1 MKIWDGQIIF
11 AEVSDNRK
19 LLLIAEYSDMTK
31 TLVDCTKQYFLFS
44 LLALDD
50 GSYLNDDDDTIDQDL
65 SSLTSFDGLH
75 VIGRCKPK
83 KHKYF
88 LLPIIFGHCIVI
100 F

>member
-11 AEVSDNRK
+11 AEVSDNSK
-19 LLLIAEYSDMTK
+19 ILLIAEK

-83 KHKYF
+83 NHKY
-88 LLPIIFGHCIVI
+88 LL
-100 F
+100 

>member
-11 AEVSDNRK
+11 AEVSDTRK
-19 LLLIAEYSDMTK
+19 FLLERKEYSDITK

-44 LLALDD
+44 LPALDD
-50 GSYLNDDDDTIDQDL
+50 GSCLNDDDDTIDQDL

-83 KHKYF
+83 KHKY
-88 LLPIIFGHCIVI
+88 LL
-100 F
+100 

>member
-11 AEVSDNRK
+11 AEVSDTRK
-19 LLLIAEYSDMTK
+19 FLLIAEGITK

-50 GSYLNDDDDTIDQDL
+50 GSCLNDDDDTIDQDL

-83 KHKYF
+83 KHKY
-88 LLPIIFGHCIVI
+88 LL
-100 F
+100 

>member
-11 AEVSDNRK
+11 AEVSNTRK
-19 LLLIAEYSDMTK
+19 FLLIAEGLK

-50 GSYLNDDDDTIDQDL
+50 GSCLNDDDDTIDQDL

-88 LLPIIFGHCIVI
+88 L
-100 F
+100 

>member
-19 LLLIAEYSDMTK
+19 LLLIAEGLK

-50 GSYLNDDDDTIDQDL
+50 GSCLNDDDDTIDQDL

-88 LLPIIFGHCIVI
+88 L
-100 F
+100 

>member
-11 AEVSDNRK
+11 AEVSNTRK
-19 LLLIAEYSDMTK
+19 FLLIAEGIFRHNKD
-31 TLVDCTKQYFLFS
+31 VIDGNKQYFLFS
-44 LLALDD
+44 VPALDD
-50 GSYLNDDDDTIDQDL
+50 GSCLNDDDDTIDQDL

-88 LLPIIFGHCIVI
+88 L
-100 F
+100 

>member
-11 AEVSDNRK
+11 AEVSDTRK
-19 LLLIAEYSDMTK
+19 FLLTAEGLYSDITK

-44 LLALDD
+44 LPALDD
-50 GSYLNDDDDTIDQDL
+50 GSCLNDDDDTIDQDL

-83 KHKYF
+83 RHKY
-88 LLPIIFGHCIVI
+88 LL
-100 F
+100 

>member
-19 LLLIAEYSDMTK
+19 HLLIAEGLK

-50 GSYLNDDDDTIDQDL
+50 GSCLNDDDDTIDQDL

-88 LLPIIFGHCIVI
+88 L
-100 F
+100 

>member
-11 AEVSDNRK
+11 AEVSDTGK
-19 LLLIAEYSDMTK
+19 FLLIAEGCFYSDITN
-31 TLVDCTKQYFLFS
+31 TLGDCTKQYFLFS

-83 KHKYF
+83 NHKY
-88 LLPIIFGHCIVI
+88 LL
-100 F
+100 

>member
-19 LLLIAEYSDMTK
+19 LLLIAEGLK

-88 LLPIIFGHCIVI
+88 L
-100 F
+100 

>member
-11 AEVSDNRK
+11 AEVSDTGK
-19 LLLIAEYSDMTK
+19 FLLIAEGITN
-31 TLVDCTKQYFLFS
+31 TLGDCTKQYFLFS

-50 GSYLNDDDDTIDQDL
+50 GSCLNDDDDTIDQDL

-83 KHKYF
+83 KHKY
-88 LLPIIFGHCIVI
+88 LL
-100 F
+100 

>member
-19 LLLIAEYSDMTK
+19 LLLIAEGLK

-50 GSYLNDDDDTIDQDL
+50 GSCLNDDDDTIDQDL

-83 KHKYF
+83 NHKY
-88 LLPIIFGHCIVI
+88 LL
-100 F
+100 